1 MTTRTVPTAAAAA
14 SATKDKLLRGL
25 HAALVDGSLATFT
38 PAALDA
44 IATSI
49 FAHVTAEA
57 RTLERSAVTALPAR
71 LLVLS
76 RKDLCDALAYGLARR
91 VCDANAIATS
101 ADAFAAAGR
110 GPGVLLAVLADVAKC
125 WVADPAVSTLF
136 QPLFLFKGF
145 QAVLAYRIAHAL
157 WADGDEG
164 AALLLQ
170 SRASEL
176 FAVDIHPTAT
186 LGAGV
191 MLDHGTGVVIGST
204 AVIGDDVYMLHGVTL
219 GATGKPVPRGSKRH
233 PTLGRG
239 CTVGANATVLGDI
252 VVGDGATVGAGAT
265 VTKAVPPASTVVGVN
280 SVRGA
285 APRAKL

>member
-1 MTTRTVPTAAAAA
+1 M
-14 SATKDKLLRGL
+14 
-25 HAALVDGSLATFT
+25 
-38 PAALDA
+38 
-44 IATSI
+44 
-49 FAHVTAEA
+49 
-57 RTLERSAVTALPAR
+57 
-71 LLVLS
+71 
-76 RKDLCDALAYGLARR
+76 
-91 VCDANAIATS
+91 
-101 ADAFAAAGR
+101 
-110 GPGVLLAVLADVAKC
+110 
-125 WVADPAVSTLF
+125 ADPAVSSLF

-145 QAVLAYRIAHAL
+145 QSVLAYRIAHAL

-252 VVGDGATVGAGAT
+252 VVGDGATIGAGAT

>member
-101 ADAFAAAGR
+101 ADAFAAALR
-110 GPGVLLAVLADVAKC
+110 RPGVLRAVLADVAKC
-125 WVADPAVSTLF
+125 WVADPAVSSLF

-145 QAVLAYRIAHAL
+145 QSVLAYRIAHAL

-219 GATGKPVPRGSKRH
+219 GAT
-233 PTLGRG
+233 
-239 CTVGANATVLGDI
+239 
-252 VVGDGATVGAGAT
+252 

>member
-57 RTLERSAVTALPAR
+57 RTLERSAVTALRAAAR
-71 LLVLS
+71 PVTQT
-76 RKDLCDALAYGLARR
+76 CATLAYGLARR
-91 VCDANAIATS
+91 VCDANAVATS
-101 ADAFAAAGR
+101 ADACAAALR
-110 GPGVLLAVLADVAKC
+110 RPGVLRAVLADVAKC
-125 WVADPAVSTLF
+125 WVADPAVSSLF

-145 QAVLAYRIAHAL
+145 QSVLAYRIAHAL

-252 VVGDGATVGAGAT
+252 VVGDGTTVGAGAT
-265 VTKAVPPASTVVGVN
+265 VTKAVPPNSVVVGVN

>member
-1 MTTRTVPTAAAAA
+1 MCVAGMVLCQLLPAQHTLAAISIIFATHASSATFYSTITGQAAA
-14 SATKDKLLRGL
+14 SIGRRPGT
-25 HAALVDGSLATFT
+25 
-38 PAALDA
+38 
-44 IATSI
+44 IAQP
-49 FAHVTAEA
+49 FKPYLQA
-57 RTLERSAVTALPAR
+57 RTHLTFVLPLTSSA
-71 LLVLS
+71 LLVLCHRS
-76 RKDLCDALAYGLARR
+76 
-91 VCDANAIATS
+91 
-101 ADAFAAAGR
+101 
-110 GPGVLLAVLADVAKC
+110 
-125 WVADPAVSTLF
+125 ST
-136 QPLFLFKGF
+136 FLFG
-145 QAVLAYRIAHAL
+145 APTISEAYRIAHAL
-157 WADGDEG
+157 WDDGDEG

-176 FAVDIHPTAT
+176 FAVDIHPMAT

-265 VTKAVPPASTVVGVN
+265 VTKAVPPFSTVVGVN

>member
-1 MTTRTVPTAAAAA
+1 MKLERQPFSKVSCRPNL
-14 SATKDKLLRGL
+14 LLR
-25 HAALVDGSLATFT
+25 
-38 PAALDA
+38 
-44 IATSI
+44 
-49 FAHVTAEA
+49 
-57 RTLERSAVTALPAR
+57 
-71 LLVLS
+71 
-76 RKDLCDALAYGLARR
+76 
-91 VCDANAIATS
+91 N
-101 ADAFAAAGR
+101 
-110 GPGVLLAVLADVAKC
+110 
-125 WVADPAVSTLF
+125 F
-136 QPLFLFKGF
+136 QS
-145 QAVLAYRIAHAL
+145 VLAYRIAHAL

-204 AVIGDDVYMLHGVTL
+204 AVVGDDVYMLHGVTL

-252 VVGDGATVGAGAT
+252 VVGDGATVAQRTSEGRD
-265 VTKAVPPASTVVGVN
+265 ASTRFIGVAGRSFAICKRRSTASPRSN
-280 SVRGA
+280 PEASSAAFVASVNASARTN
-285 APRAKL
+285 RF